1 VFAKSESNARR
12 FIEFLISIFAFK
24 INYLLQKFQEHID
37 HNFSFLK
44 DKRLLIAI
52 SGGIDSVALTYLLHT
67 LKYDISLAHCNFKLR
82 ENESDL
88 DETFVENLASKLN
101 IQRFS
106 TSFSTETYA
115 KKNKLSIQM
124 AARDLRYN
132 WFDKIQ
138 LENNFDYILTAH
150 QKEDVLETFLINFT
164 RGTGLEGL
172 TGISTI
178 NGKII
183 RPLLNVTREEI
194 HKYAIE
200 NNIEWREDKSNASTK
215 YFRNKIRHQ
224 VIPVLKELNP
234 SLMSTFDKTLENLN
248 ESKLIIDDKIEDVK
262 FSIENFDGEIHQFD
276 IEKIKELSSPKA
288 YLFEILKKYGFT
300 EWEDLSELINAQ
312 SGKQVI
318 SKTHRLVKDRTHLL
332 LSKIETNN
340 AEQYQLTENLTALEN
355 SALHLTFETIEETM
369 QLSETEKSVYIDK
382 NLLKFPL
389 TVRKWQNGDYF
400 YPLGMQGKKK
410 VSKFFKDDKI
420 SILEKEKTWLL
431 CNANNE
437 VIWIVGKR
445 LDNRFKITEST
456 TKTLKIT
463 IQ

>member
-1 VFAKSESNARR
+1 MFAKSESNARS

-24 INYLLQKFQEHID
+24 INYLLQKFQEHIE
-37 HNFSFLK
+37 HNFSFIK

-52 SGGIDSVALTYLLHT
+52 SGGIDSVALTHLLHI

-82 ENESDL
+82 EKESNL
-88 DETFVENLASKLN
+88 DEKFVENLASKLN
-101 IQRFS
+101 IQHFS

-115 KKNKLSIQM
+115 KKNKLSVQM
-124 AARDLRYN
+124 AARELRYN

-172 TGISTI
+172 TGIPTI

-200 NNIEWREDKSNASTK
+200 NNIKWREDKSNASTK

-248 ESKLIIDDKIEDVK
+248 ESKQIIDDKIEDVK
-262 FSIENFDGEIHQFD
+262 FSIENFDGEIYQFD
-276 IEKIKELSSPKA
+276 IKKIKELSSPKA

-312 SGKQVI
+312 SGKQVL
-318 SKTHRLVKDRTHLL
+318 SKTHRLIKDRTHLL

-340 AEQYQLTENLTALEN
+340 AKQYQLTENLTVFEN
-355 SALHLTFETIEETM
+355 SDLHLTFETTEGTK
-369 QLSETEKSVYIDK
+369 QVTETEKAIYIDK
-382 NLLKFPL
+382 KLLKFPL

-410 VSKFFKDDKI
+410 LSKFFKDEKI

-431 CNANNE
+431 CSANNE

>member
-1 VFAKSESNARR
+1 MFTKSESNARS

-88 DETFVENLASKLN
+88 DETFVKNLASKLN
-101 IQRFS
+101 IQHFS
-106 TSFSTETYA
+106 TSFNTETYA
-115 KKNKLSIQM
+115 KKNKLSVQM
-124 AARDLRYN
+124 AARELRYN

-172 TGISTI
+172 TGIPTI
-178 NGKII
+178 NRKII

-248 ESKLIIDDKIEDVK
+248 ESKQIIDDKIEDVK

-340 AEQYQLTENLTALEN
+340 AEQYQLTETLTAFEN
-355 SALHLTFETIEETM
+355 SDLHLTLETTERTK
-369 QLSETEKSVYIDK
+369 QLSETEKSVSIDK

-410 VSKFFKDDKI
+410 LSKFFKDEKI

-431 CNANNE
+431 CSANNE

>member
-1 VFAKSESNARR
+1 MFAKSESNARR